1 MSIKELDMPDPEV
14 PVEAIP
20 PAQPITGEAKK
31 EYEESIKS
39 TGTGVDDR
47 NGKIIN
53 RENYKIGNLN
63 FLDGKLSKKEIQFL
77 ERLIKGKRKEIID
90 FSVKQL
96 EQLKLDVEVELN
108 QRQDRARKS
117 GQENKYIKDLKNKVI
132 EKLNSEIDRK
142 KTKGIYKSDNL
153 KFKFDGNNQQD
164 INEGSN
170 AKPKNKGSNQE
181 TETVETDA
189 PAAGTDTKTTEAADN
204 KESID
209 GDNGSNQETEA
220 VETDAPAAG
229 ADTKT
234 TEAADNKESIDGDN
248 GSNQETENDGGKEN
262 KTETKENLEQKYN
275 ELTEKFGL
283 EFKKDKIISFDKKL
297 EEKGR
302 KRFFKNILVDFSKMV
317 TDKVITFEAVKTVI
331 AKKIEYTIDKVRN
344 IDNASEDEI
353 INTINGADFKY
364 IENNVLPMQI
374 AYSKIEEALKS
385 PTDIKTEYKNIF
397 GTKKFIAAKNYY
409 NNTINN
415 SSHHPYSINYNSI
428 NNSTNYTSLEEYLK
442 SDLIHKKEEIESF
455 FNNEITD
462 DGEIDKHWL
471 NSSTL
476 FDSNSFVYKN
486 ARNNI
491 KIPVLEL

>member
-14 PVEAIP
+14 PIEAIP

-209 GDNGSNQETEA
+209 GDNGSNQETE
-220 VETDAPAAG
+220 
-229 ADTKT
+229 
-234 TEAADNKESIDGDN
+234 
-248 GSNQETENDGGKEN
+248 NDGGKEN

-385 PTDIKTEYKNIF
+385 STDIKTEYKNIF

>member
-20 PAQPITGEAKK
+20 PAQPITWEAKK

-39 TGTGVDDR
+39 TWTWVDDR

-53 RENYKIGNLN
+53 RENYKIWNLN

-77 ERLIKGKRKEIID
+77 ERLIKWKRKEIID

-117 GQENKYIKDLKNKVI
+117 WQENKYIKDLKNKVI

-142 KTKGIYKSDNL
+142 KTKWIYKSDNL
-153 KFKFDGNNQQD
+153 EFKFDGNNQQD
-164 INEGSN
+164 IYEWSY
-170 AKPKNKGSNQE
+170 AKPKNKW
-181 TETVETDA
+181 
-189 PAAGTDTKTTEAADN
+189 
-204 KESID
+204 
-209 GDNGSNQETEA
+209 SNQETEA
-220 VETDAPAAG
+220 VETDALAAG

-234 TEAADNKESIDGDN
+234 TEAADNKESIDWDN
-248 GSNQETENDGGKEN
+248 WSNQETENDWGKEN

-275 ELTEKFGL
+275 ELTEKFWL

-297 EEKGR
+297 EEKWR

-385 PTDIKTEYKNIF
+385 STDIKTEYKNIF
-397 GTKKFIAAKNYY
+397 WTKKFIAAKNYY

-462 DGEIDKHWL
+462 DWEIDKHWL